1 MDALF
6 SASVLKWWAA
16 SALGLTFV
24 KHYTMAIQL
33 FLASVSWASL
43 IKGSDLP
50 CMEAWS

>member
-6 SASVLKWWAA
+6 SASVLKLAA

-33 FLASVSWASL
+33 FLASVSRASL